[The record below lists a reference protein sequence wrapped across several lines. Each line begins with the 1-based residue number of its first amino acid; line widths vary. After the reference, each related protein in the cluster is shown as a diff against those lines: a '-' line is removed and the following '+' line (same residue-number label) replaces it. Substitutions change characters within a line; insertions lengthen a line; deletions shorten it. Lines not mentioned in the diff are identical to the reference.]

1 MSLSWETLRR
11 QLDGGHILTP
21 GSAGYGS
28 AHRGFNARFHHRQP
42 QAVVRCR
49 TPQDVARTLVFAAR
63 NGTGLALRSG
73 GHCFAGHSAST
84 GVIIDVSPM
93 TSVRVSGETATVGAG
108 AQLGHIY
115 AVLDGMGR
123 TIPGGTCPSVGIAGL
138 ALGGGLGVLGRQYGV
153 TSDWLTGARVVLA
166 SGEILDCDEHR
177 HPELLWALRGAGAG
191 NFGAVTSLT
200 LRTIPAPASTC
211 SQHLRW
217 PAAAAADLIAA
228 WQRWAPT
235 APGHIA
241 ASLKITAAGT
251 PGTGASADI
260 YATGFGSPARAP
272 VADAF
277 ISQIGTPAAP
287 AAARCGPFPVAR
299 RFWAEMGEGATG
311 PVAGHP
317 PLPVHPFLFSRS
329 EFFGNPLPGEAIGAL
344 LAAFA
349 AEPEAGIS
357 RELDFMPWGGAYGRA
372 VPDASAFAHRDGLF
386 LLKHSAV
393 VAPPVT
399 AARRASA
406 HRWATRSWDSVHP
419 WGTGRVFPNF
429 ADPDLH
435 DPAASYYG
443 RNLPEL
449 KRIKQHYD
457 PGNTFWH
464 RQSIP
469 LPDKRPSDGAVPG
482 R

>member
-11 QLDGGHILTP
+11 QLDGGQILTP

-28 AHRGFNARFHHRQP
+28 AYPGFNARFHHRQP
-42 QAVVRCR
+42 QAVVRCS
-49 TPQDVARTLVFAAR
+49 TPQDVARTLAFTAR
-63 NGTGLALRSG
+63 NGISLALRSG

-93 TSVRVSGETATVGAG
+93 TSVRVSGETVTVGAG

-115 AVLDGMGR
+115 AVLGGMGR

-138 ALGGGLGVLGRQYGV
+138 ALGGGLGILGRQYGV
-153 TSDWLTGARVVLA
+153 TSDRLTGARVILA
-166 SGEILDCDEHR
+166 SGETLDCDEHR

-191 NFGAVTSLT
+191 NFGVVTSLT
-200 LRTIPAPASTC
+200 LRTIPAPPSTWN
-211 SQHLRW
+211 QHMRW

-235 APGHIA
+235 APDHIA

-251 PGTGASADI
+251 PGIGASADV
-260 YATGFGSPARAP
+260 YATGFGSPASAP
-272 VADAF
+272 VTDAF

-287 AAARCGPFPVAR
+287 ATARCGPFPVAR
-299 RFWAEMGEGATG
+299 RFWAGIGEGAG
-311 PVAGHP
+311 PAAGQLP
-317 PLPVHPFLFSRS
+317 PPVHPYLFSRS
-329 EFFGNPLPGEAIGAL
+329 EFFSIPLPGEAIGAL
-344 LAAFA
+344 LAAFT

-372 VPDASAFAHRDGLF
+372 APDASAFARRDGLF

-399 AARRASA
+399 GVRCVSA
-406 HRWATRSWDSVHP
+406 HRWVTRSWDSVHR
-419 WGTGRVFPNF
+419 WGTGQVFPNF
-429 ADPDLH
+429 ADPDLQ
-435 DPAASYYG
+435 DPGGSYYG
-443 RNLPEL
+443 RSLPQL
-449 KRIKQHYD
+449 TRIKQHYD
-457 PGNTFWH
+457 PGNVFRH
-464 RQSIP
+464 SQSIP
-469 LPDKRPSDGAVPG
+469 LP
-482 R
+482 